1 MARVLGGSVWSWNV
15 RWVHVSGVLAE
26 AEFAVSGW
34 CEAVGELEVVG
45 GSVAI
50 EVGLAGPRCLWTSR
64 KGLV

>member
-1 MARVLGGSVWSWNV
+1 VAGILGGSVWSWNV
-15 RWVHVSGVLAE
+15 RWVHVSGVLAA

-50 EVGLAGPRCLWTSR
+50 EVGHAGP
-64 KGLV
+64 